1 MAYPELMVAP
11 MRGELTALGF
21 IELRSPA
28 DVDRFVAESKDGVA
42 LLAVNS
48 ICGSAASTL
57 RPALARALSHSVRP
71 HMLGTVFAGQDT
83 EATARAREFFA
94 GYPASSPA
102 VAVFRKGELVLMVQR
117 PQIKSK
123 HPALLG
129 EEIADAVRRALE
141 EDVVAA

>member
-1 MAYPELMVAP
+1 MAYSELMVAP

-21 IELRSPA
+21 SELRSA
-28 DVDRFVAESKDGVA
+28 VDVDRFMAESKDGVA

-57 RPALARALSHSVRP
+57 RPALARALSHAVRP

-83 EATARAREFFA
+83 EATARAREYFE

-102 VAVFRKGELVLMVQR
+102 VALFRKGELVMMVQR

-123 HPALLG
+123 HPAHLG
-129 EEIADAVRRALE
+129 EEIAEAVRRALDE
-141 EDVVAA
+141 VVAA